1 MRSVSSVAVFASD
14 SELRDE
20 CAAAF
25 RALGDEAPQVRYPA
39 SVNQLFDSLRTHVV
53 ELVLIE
59 FPKNP
64 REIEGLTR
72 QIHVTS
78 PHTAVAAIMRP
89 EGFPHEVSE
98 GTVLIEA
105 MRSGVCDFL
114 RHPISTHDLKRLLAA
129 RGQSATKQV
138 QAMPQLGRVV
148 SFISNKGGVGK
159 STLATNVAVS
169 AARYHKLRVLLIDA
183 SIQMGVD
190 AALLDLRPNATLTD
204 LARESDRLD
213 ATMIRQSATSHASG
227 LDLLAA
233 PADAIEAMEVDDL
246 FLARV
251 ISLARQSYDLVVVDT
266 FPMFDRVVIAALDLS
281 DHVYVI
287 LENVVPT
294 LLGGIKLIEVL
305 NRIGC
310 PPERQT
316 VVINRYQR
324 VAGALSLDE
333 VAERLSRPIEH
344 VLPFDKRVVAAAN
357 SGDPVALATLRFS
370 GFSKA
375 LARLTAAVVGPVRAT
390 GSQPRAVAKPD
401 VLSTDSTGDET
412 LRQSLLAGG
421 LSAGDAV
428 SIPTRNAAASVPV
441 SPELELEQRRT
452 TEFRP
457 TGHPAGSVEDP
468 R

>member
-14 SELRDE
+14 PELRDE

-25 RALGDEAPQVRYPA
+25 RALGDEAPQVRFPA
-39 SVNQLFDSLRTHVV
+39 GVNQLFDSLRTHAV

-89 EGFPHEVSE
+89 EGFPLEVSE

-114 RHPISTHDLKRLLAA
+114 RHPISTNDLKRLLTA
-129 RGQSATKQV
+129 RGESAAKQV
-138 QAMPQLGRVV
+138 QAAPTLGRVV

-159 STLATNVAVS
+159 STLATNVAVG
-169 AARYHKLRVLLIDA
+169 AARHHKLRVLLIDA
-183 SIQMGVD
+183 SLQMGVD
-190 AALLDLRPNATLTD
+190 AALLDLRPSATLTD

-213 ATMIRQSATSHASG
+213 ATMIQQSAASHSSG

-251 ISLARQSYDLVVVDT
+251 ISMARQTYDLVVVDT

-281 DHVYVI
+281 DHVYVV

-294 LLGGIKLIEVL
+294 LLGGIKLVEVL
-305 NRIGC
+305 GRIGC
-310 PPERQT
+310 PAERQT
-316 VVINRYQR
+316 IVINRYQR
-324 VAGALSLDE
+324 VSGALSLDE
-333 VAERLSRPIEH
+333 VAARLNRPIKH

-357 SGDPVALATLRFS
+357 SGDPVALASWRFS

-375 LARLTAAVVGPVRAT
+375 LARLTEDVIGAAKGNSSRTAAVAEETSASLV
-390 GSQPRAVAKPD
+390 VAA
-401 VLSTDSTGDET
+401 DET
-412 LRQSLLAGG
+412 LRQSFLAGG
-421 LSAGDAV
+421 LTTEEAE
-428 SIPTRNAAASVPV
+428 SIPVTKSAATFHDT
-441 SPELELEQRRT
+441 PELA
-452 TEFRP
+452 TEPRIAAGFHPGNRDV
-457 TGHPAGSVEDP
+457 GHAEEP